1 MEILKLSPKNYL
13 TYVVLHTI
21 SLQKKKK
28 KNKEEKE
35 EDREEGRK
43 KVVMVVQSLSCVR
56 LLRPHEL

>member
-28 KNKEEKE
+28 KKKRGRQGGRKEEGGDGSSVTK
-35 EDREEGRK
+35 
-43 KVVMVVQSLSCVR
+43 LCPT
-56 LLRPHEL
+56 LATP